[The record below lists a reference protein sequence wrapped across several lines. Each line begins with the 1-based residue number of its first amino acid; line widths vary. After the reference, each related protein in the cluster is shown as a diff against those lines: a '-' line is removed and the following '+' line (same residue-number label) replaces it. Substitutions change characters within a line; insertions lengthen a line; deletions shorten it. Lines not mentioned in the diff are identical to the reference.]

1 MRFWKVFGG
10 QVRPRRLQDEPEA
23 EKKKSKNNKIEVYV
37 GSRPELE
44 NETQKDAPDLN
55 FARFSGSSWQDLQG
69 FFKGF
74 FRLCERSERSERS
87 DVTPDTTRGR
97 RKLRTNNA
105 LPVPY

>member
-1 MRFWKVFGG
+1 MPTWVQLGAQDGSKTIP
-10 QVRPRRLQDEPEA
+10 RPIKRGT
-23 EKKKSKNNKIEVYV
+23 KIVKIEVYV
-37 GSRPELE
+37 RSRPERE
-44 NETQKDAPDLN
+44 NDTQNDTPDLN
-55 FARFSGSSWQDLQG
+55 FARFSGPSWQDVQG

-97 RKLRTNNA
+97 RKLRNNNA